1 MKYKH
6 IVQASFLERPN
17 RFIAYV
23 DLCGKREKVHVKN
36 TGRCRELLL
45 PGATVYLEQ
54 SDNPNRSTGY
64 DLIAVEKEIEPVRKP
79 TESPVKETK
88 APQPPNRLI
97 NMDSQAPNKVVGEW
111 LLKKEL
117 FDDLVLVRPEMT
129 YGNSRFDFYVETS
142 SSKIFMEV
150 KGVTLEENG
159 VVRFPDAPSDRAVK
173 HVEELIQAKKDGYR
187 VFVFFVIQMEGVRYF
202 IPNFVTHPA
211 FAEALKK
218 AARAGVEI
226 LAYDCKVTPD
236 SLTINQ
242 PVEVRLHG

>member
-23 DLCGKREKVHVKN
+23 DLGGKREKVHVKN

-45 PGATVYLEQ
+45 SGATVYLEQ

-64 DLIAVEKEIEPVRKP
+64 DLIAVEKEIEPEP
-79 TESPVKETK
+79 S
-88 APQPPNRLI
+88 RLI

-117 FDDLVLVRPEMT
+117 FGDLILVRPETT
-129 YGNSRFDFYVETS
+129 YGNSRFDFYVETA

-173 HVEELIQAKKDGYR
+173 HVEELVQAKQDGYR

-202 IPNFVTHPA
+202 TPNDVTHPA

-218 AARAGVEI
+218 AAQAGVEI

>member
-23 DLCGKREKVHVKN
+23 DLGGKREKVHVKN

-64 DLIAVEKEIEPVRKP
+64 DLIAVEKEIEPEP
-79 TESPVKETK
+79 S
-88 APQPPNRLI
+88 RLI

-129 YGNSRFDFYVETS
+129 TRTTPFEFYEETS
-142 SSKIFMEV
+142 TTKIIIE
-150 KGVTLEENG
+150 
-159 VVRFPDAPSDRAVK
+159 
-173 HVEELIQAKKDGYR
+173 Q
-187 VFVFFVIQMEGVRYF
+187 
-202 IPNFVTHPA
+202 
-211 FAEALKK
+211 
-218 AARAGVEI
+218 
-226 LAYDCKVTPD
+226 
-236 SLTINQ
+236 
-242 PVEVRLHG
+242 